1 MYLCGKIQLWDL
13 KNRSFKYLLTVL
25 LCGFSIG
32 AFSKSDATNTDIP
45 MRTNLII
52 NAGISD
58 NRQPALGF
66 TVSRIGK
73 FGYYANFMIGIDNL
87 HLAYDYRA
95 AEDGSIMDGEQA
107 GVIPFYSG
115 RRATNRFS
123 GTTGA
128 FFRMGIPLYTY
139 VGAGYGYRTETRQ
152 LLNGQWVQ
160 AGNSLGHSGLVDVG
174 LMGKLGNFTLQA
186 GYTLF
191 IGQEHRL
198 YHEAKVGIGFLLEK

>member
-1 MYLCGKIQLWDL
+1 
-13 KNRSFKYLLTVL
+13 
-25 LCGFSIG
+25 
-32 AFSKSDATNTDIP
+32 

-66 TVSRIGK
+66 TVARIGR

-87 HLAYDYRA
+87 HMAYDFRA
-95 AEDGSIMDGEQA
+95 AEDGSIMDGEYT

-115 RRATNRFS
+115 RRATNRLS
-123 GTTGA
+123 AAAGA
-128 FFRMGIPLYTY
+128 FFRMGIPLYAY
-139 VGAGYGYRTETRQ
+139 IGAGYGYRSETRE
-152 LLNGQWVQ
+152 LLNRQWVQ
-160 AGNSLGHSGLVDVG
+160 TASSLGHSGVLDVG

-191 IGQEHRL
+191 IGQQHHL
-198 YHEAKVGIGFLLEK
+198 YHEAKVGIGFMLEK